1 MADRKTRTYHAAMR
15 TLSAIVILVL
25 LASSLSA
32 QQWKD
37 DGATMEKVADGVY
50 AIIHQDATDAW
61 PHGNTGVI
69 IGGNDVLVIDS
80 TYLPSRARADIELI
94 RKVTTRPVRY
104 LVMTHWHFDHNNG
117 NQVYRDAF
125 PGISII
131 SERNT
136 RDYID
141 LNSTWWPK
149 MSNAPDSD
157 RRASL
162 ARLET
167 ELSTGKDADGK
178 EITAERKKELPKY
191 IAQRKSELAELAA
204 MQVVPPNVL
213 FDGTMTLILG
223 NRRVELRDV
232 GKANSPHDV
241 TIYLP
246 EERVLF
252 TGDILVQAPTPYV
265 GASWPVP
272 WIDVLRELES
282 LPVNAIV
289 PGHGPVMKDHS
300 YIRQVRSLLEAATT
314 KVEAMA
320 RQGMTLAQIQAGID
334 LLEQRRSFKGWA
346 DLDDATWKQVMD
358 VLVERAWRGVRGQG

>member
-1 MADRKTRTYHAAMR
+1 MR
-15 TLSAIVILVL
+15 TVSSVALLVL
-25 LASSLSA
+25 LSSSLSA

-50 AIIHQDATDAW
+50 AIIHEDATDAW
-61 PHGNTGVI
+61 PHSNTGVI
-69 IGGNDVLVIDS
+69 VGEQEVLVIDS

-94 RKVTTRPVRY
+94 RKVTTKPVRY

-117 NQVYRDAF
+117 NQVYRDTF
-125 PGISII
+125 PGISIV
-131 SERNT
+131 SERYT

-149 MSNAPDSD
+149 MSNAADSE

-167 ELSTGKDADGK
+167 ELSTGRDADGK
-178 EITAERKKELPKY
+178 EITAERRKELPKY
-191 IAQRKSELAELAA
+191 IAQRKGELAELAS

-213 FDGTMTLILG
+213 FDGTMTLMLG

-246 EERVLF
+246 QERVLF

-265 GASWPVP
+265 GSSWPVP
-272 WIDVLRELES
+272 WIEVLREMES
-282 LPVNAIV
+282 VPVNAIV

-300 YIRQVRSLLEAATT
+300 YTRLVRSLLKAATT
-314 KVEAMA
+314 KVAGMA
-320 RQGMTLAQIQAGID
+320 RQGMTLAQIQAAID
-334 LLEQRRSFKGWA
+334 FGEQRRSFRGWA
-346 DLDDATWKQVMD
+346 ELDDATWKQVMD